1 MCSWCYAFRPIHKK
15 LQEAFSDR
23 LAWENVL
30 GGLAPDEDTL
40 MPAAMQEAIQGHW
53 RRIEE
58 VVPGTQFNYDFW
70 NKCQP
75 RRSTWPACRAVIAAT
90 RQGEQYEQAM
100 IEAIQDAYYREARN
114 PSDYS
119 THRELAVE
127 LGLDAE
133 RFASDL
139 LATETEDNLQA
150 QLRLTHEFGV
160 RGFPSLVLETDKG
173 VFAIEIDY
181 NNAAPMTAAIENLLA

>member
-23 LAWENVL
+23 LAWKNVL

-119 THRELAVE
+119 THCELATE

-139 LATETEDNLQA
+139 VASETEDNLQA
-150 QLRLTHEFGV
+150 QLRLPHQFGV

-173 VFAIEIDY
+173 VFPIEIDY
-181 NNAAPMTAAIENLLA
+181 NNAAPMTAAIQNLLA